1 MVHSSRNRIQSAAD
15 AGYIQVNGKPVK
27 SNYKVRPNDVITL
40 MLDVPKHDSTIYP
53 EDIPLDIVYEDDAL
67 MVINKPA
74 GMVVHP
80 GAGNFS
86 GTLIN
91 AIAWHMRDVPTFDAN
106 SITAVDLDL
115 SGETPSIGQVAKDA
129 LVEKILATQ
138 GEEFD
143 AVSGATI
150 TSTAVKTALKNCIA
164 QAKGDA
170 VNSGSVKPM
179 VESTSAF
186 ILKDITADDVNASV
200 VELDPITDFAKEVNA
215 DVVVAGAGAAG
226 VIAAVKAADMGA
238 TVAVLQKEAVAVS
251 QGNCSSAIIKSGST
265 EGGLKKWLTFATAVN
280 CWRNNRKLLEAYIE
294 RSEEALKFVC
304 EKSGITEETEWKNKY
319 GVTKYQD
326 TSAVYTGVWHDGTQS
341 YDFGDEKVEVFA
353 PWFGPKPGNYGSLVS
368 GILKD
373 AQEEYGDKL
382 QVYFSTPI
390 VQLVKDAD
398 GTVIG
403 CVGKDLDGNYIK
415 FNAKSV
421 ILATGAY
428 ENNAT
433 MVRRF
438 CPDVEKFDKKVVH
451 RTGDGNILAIEAGGC
466 MEPVAH
472 SRVMHDFDAGLM
484 WDEPPYLIV
493 NMNGERFIDEEVDM
507 AYISN
512 ALRWQPGYKGENMDP
527 EHQETGSLGWY
538 CQIYDNDYM
547 SYANG
552 PVPDFVM
559 ARYLKEG
566 PAEDH
571 VSVFP
576 ELIDTFKADTIEE
589 LAEKLGLP
597 VEKTVETFNRY
608 NDLCEKGVDE
618 DFGKPAKYLHAFK
631 TAPFWG
637 IRRHIRCSSI
647 TAGVLSDEYGRVTT
661 EEGEVIKGLYAVG
674 NLGGQFYG
682 APDYPFFH
690 PGLSLGHAVTFGYIA
705 GEHAAQNL

>member
-1 MVHSSRNRIQSAAD
+1 MSENISRRSFLKGSLAGAATLAM
-15 AGYIQVNGKPVK
+15 AGVGLGTTAFAEDGIY
-27 SNYKVRPNDVITL
+27 RPGTY
-40 MLDVPKHDSTIYP
+40 TATA
-53 EDIPLDIVYEDDAL
+53 E
-67 MVINKPA
+67 
-74 GMVVHP
+74 GMETVTVT
-80 GAGNFS
+80 A
-86 GTLIN
+86 
-91 AIAWHMRDVPTFDAN
+91 TFDAN
-106 SITAVDLDL
+106 SITDIELDV
-115 SGETPSIGQVAKDA
+115 SGETPSIGQAAKDELIEQIMA
-129 LVEKILATQ
+129 AQSAEID
-138 GEEFD
+138 G
-143 AVSGATI
+143 VSSATI

-164 QAKGDA
+164 QAKGEA

-179 VESTSAF
+179 VESSSAF
-186 ILKDITADDVNASV
+186 ILKDITADDVNASA
-200 VELDPITDFAKEVNA
+200 VELDPITDFAQEVDV

-226 VIAAVKAADMGA
+226 VIAAVKAAEMGA
-238 TVAVLQKEAVAVS
+238 KVAVLQKEAVAVS

-304 EKSGITEETEWKNKY
+304 EKSGITEETEWKNEKY

-341 YDFGDEKVEVFA
+341 YDFGDDKVEVFA
-353 PWFGPKPGNYGSLVS
+353 PWFGPKPNNYGTLVS

-373 AQEEYGDKL
+373 AMEEYGDNL
-382 QVYFSTPI
+382 QVFFSTPI
-390 VQLVKDAD
+390 VQLVKDDD
-398 GTVIG
+398 GAVIG
-403 CVGKDLDGNYIK
+403 CVGKDLDGKYIK

-438 CPDVEKFDKKVVH
+438 CPDIENFDKKVVH

-493 NMNGERFIDEEVDM
+493 NMNGERFVSEEVDM

-512 ALRWQPGYKGENMDP
+512 VLRWQPGFKGENMDP
-527 EHQETGSLGWY
+527 EHAETGSLGWY
-538 CQIYDNDYM
+538 CQIYDNNYM
-547 SYANG
+547 EYANG
-552 PVPDFVM
+552 GVPEVVM
-559 ARYLKEG
+559 ARYLKE
-566 PAEDH
+566 EDPSLH

-576 ELIDTFKADTIEE
+576 ELIDTFRADTIEE

-597 VEKTVETFNRY
+597 VDKTVESFNRY
-608 NDLCEKGVDE
+608 NELCEKGEDL
-618 DFGKPAKYLHAFK
+618 DFGKPAKYLHKFD

-647 TAGVLSDEYGRVTT
+647 TAGVLSDEFGRVTT
-661 EEGEVIKGLYAVG
+661 EQGEVIKGLYAVG

-690 PGLSLGHAVTFGYIA
+690 PGLSLGHAVTFGFIA
-705 GEHAAQNL
+705 GEHAAQNK

>member
-1 MVHSSRNRIQSAAD
+1 MSEKISRRSFLKGSLAGAA
-15 AGYIQVNGKPVK
+15 
-27 SNYKVRPNDVITL
+27 TL
-40 MLDVPKHDSTIYP
+40 AM
-53 EDIPLDIVYEDDAL
+53 A
-67 MVINKPA
+67 
-74 GMVVHP
+74 
-80 GAGNFS
+80 GAGLGTAAFAES
-86 GTLIN
+86 GIYTPGTYS
-91 AIAWHMRDVPTFDAN
+91 ATADGMGTVTVTATFDAN
-106 SITAVDLDL
+106 SITAVELDV
-115 SGETPSIGQVAKDA
+115 SGETPSIGQAAKDA
-129 LVEKILATQ
+129 LIEQIMAAQ
-138 GEEFD
+138 GTEID
-143 AVSGATI
+143 GVSGATI

-164 QAKGDA
+164 QAKGEA
-170 VNSGSVKPM
+170 VNSGSVKPV

-186 ILKDITADDVNASV
+186 VLTDITADDINASA
-200 VELDPITDFAKEVNA
+200 VELDPITDFAKEVTV
-215 DVVVAGAGAAG
+215 DVVVAGAGASG

-238 TVAVLQKEAVAVS
+238 NVALLQKEAVAVS

-304 EKSGITEETEWKNKY
+304 EKSGITEATEWKNDKY

-341 YDFGDEKVEVFA
+341 YDFGEDKVEVFA
-353 PWFGPKPGNYGSLVS
+353 PWFGPKPNNYGTLVS
-368 GILKD
+368 GILTD
-373 AQEEYGDKL
+373 AVEEYGDKL
-382 QVYFSTPI
+382 QVFFSTPV
-390 VQLVKDAD
+390 VQLLKDAD
-398 GTVIG
+398 GAVVG

-438 CPDVEKFDKKVVH
+438 CPDIENFDKKVVH

-493 NMNGERFIDEEVDM
+493 NMNGERFVSEEVDM

-512 ALRWQPGYKGENMDP
+512 VLRWQPGYKGENMDP

-538 CQIYDNDYM
+538 CQIYDNNYM
-547 SYANG
+547 DYANG
-552 PVPDFVM
+552 PVPEVVM
-559 ARYLKEG
+559 QRYLKE
-566 PAEDH
+566 EDPSLH

-576 ELIDTFKADTIEE
+576 ELIDTFRADTIEE
-589 LAEKLGLP
+589 LAEKLGRP
-597 VEKTVETFNRY
+597 VDKTVESFNRY
-608 NDLCEKGVDE
+608 NELCEKGEDL
-618 DFGKPAKYLHAFK
+618 DFGKPAKYLHKFD

-647 TAGVLSDEYGRVTT
+647 TAGVLSDEFGRVTT
-661 EEGEVIKGLYAVG
+661 ENGEVIKGLYAVG

-690 PGLSLGHAVTFGYIA
+690 PGLSLGHAVTFGFIA
-705 GEHAAQNL
+705 GEHAAQNK

>member
-1 MVHSSRNRIQSAAD
+1 MSENISRRSFLKGSLAGAATLAM
-15 AGYIQVNGKPVK
+15 AGVGLGTTAFAEDGIY
-27 SNYKVRPNDVITL
+27 RPGTY
-40 MLDVPKHDSTIYP
+40 TATA
-53 EDIPLDIVYEDDAL
+53 E
-67 MVINKPA
+67 
-74 GMVVHP
+74 GMETVTVT
-80 GAGNFS
+80 A
-86 GTLIN
+86 
-91 AIAWHMRDVPTFDAN
+91 TFDAN
-106 SITAVDLDL
+106 SITDIELDV
-115 SGETPSIGQVAKDA
+115 SGETPSIGQAAKDELIEQIMA
-129 LVEKILATQ
+129 AQSAEID
-138 GEEFD
+138 G
-143 AVSGATI
+143 VSSATI

-164 QAKGDA
+164 QAKGEA

-179 VESTSAF
+179 VESSSAF
-186 ILKDITADDVNASV
+186 ILKDITADDVNASA
-200 VELDPITDFAKEVNA
+200 VELDPITDFAQEVDV

-226 VIAAVKAADMGA
+226 VIAAVKAAEMGA
-238 TVAVLQKEAVAVS
+238 KVAVLQKEAVAVS

-304 EKSGITEETEWKNKY
+304 EKSGITEETEWKNEKY

-341 YDFGDEKVEVFA
+341 YDFGDDKVEVFA
-353 PWFGPKPGNYGSLVS
+353 PWFGPKPNNYGTLVS

-373 AQEEYGDKL
+373 AMEEYGDNL
-382 QVYFSTPI
+382 QVFFSTPI
-390 VQLVKDAD
+390 VQLVKDDD
-398 GTVIG
+398 GAVIG
-403 CVGKDLDGNYIK
+403 CVGKDLDGKYIK

-438 CPDVEKFDKKVVH
+438 CPDIENFDKKVVH

-493 NMNGERFIDEEVDM
+493 NMNGERFVSEEVDM

-512 ALRWQPGYKGENMDP
+512 VLRWQPGFKGENMDP
-527 EHQETGSLGWY
+527 EHAETGSLGWY

-547 SYANG
+547 QYAAAG
-552 PVPDFVM
+552 VPEVVM
-559 ARYLKEG
+559 QRYLKE
-566 PAEDH
+566 EDPSLH
-571 VSVFP
+571 VGVFP
-576 ELIDTFKADTIEE
+576 ELIDTFRADTIEE
-589 LAEKLGLP
+589 LAEKMGLP
-597 VEKTVETFNRY
+597 VEATVASFNRY
-608 NDLCEKGVDE
+608 NEMCEKGEDL
-618 DFGKPAKYLHAFK
+618 DFGKKPEFLHKFV

-647 TAGVLSDEYGRVTT
+647 TAGVLSDEYGRVVK
-661 EEGEVIKGLYAVG
+661 ENGDVIPGLYAVG

-690 PGLSLGHAVTFGYIA
+690 PGLSLGHAVTFGFIA
-705 GEHAAQNL
+705 GEHAAKNL

>member
-1 MVHSSRNRIQSAAD
+1 MSELSRRDFLKGSLAGAASIAMAGLGLGAVKNTAHAAGIYTPGTYSATAD
-15 AGYIQVNGKPVK
+15 
-27 SNYKVRPNDVITL
+27 
-40 MLDVPKHDSTIYP
+40 
-53 EDIPLDIVYEDDAL
+53 
-67 MVINKPA
+67 
-74 GMVVHP
+74 GM
-80 GAGNFS
+80 
-86 GTLIN
+86 GTVTVT
-91 AIAWHMRDVPTFDAN
+91 ATFDEN
-106 SITAVDLDL
+106 SITEILLDV
-115 SGETPSIGQVAKDA
+115 SGETPTIGQAAKDELISQVMA
-129 LVEKILATQ
+129 AQSAEID
-138 GEEFD
+138 G
-143 AVSGATI
+143 VSSATI

-164 QAKGDA
+164 QAKGEA
-170 VNSGSVKPM
+170 VNSGSVKAQ
-179 VESTSAF
+179 VSSDSAF
-186 ILKDITADDVNASV
+186 VLTDITADDINASA
-200 VELDPITDFAKEVNA
+200 VELDPITSFAKEITV
-215 DVVVAGAGAAG
+215 DVVVCGAGAAG
-226 VIAAVKAADMGA
+226 VPAAVRALDLGA

-251 QGNCSSAIIKSGST
+251 QGNCSSCIVKSEST
-265 EGGLKKWLTFATAVN
+265 EAGLKKWLTFATAVN
-280 CWRNNRKLLEAYIE
+280 CWRNNRKLLEAYVD
-294 RSEEALKFVC
+294 RSEEAIRFLVAK
-304 EKSGITEETEWKNKY
+304 GGLTEENEYKNEKY
-319 GVTKYQD
+319 GFSIYQYSSD
-326 TSAVYTGVWHDGTQS
+326 PFTGVMHDGTQS
-341 YDFGDEKVEVFA
+341 YDFGDETVGIYG
-353 PWFGPKPGNYGSLVS
+353 PWFGPKPNNYGTLVS
-368 GILKD
+368 AVLKE

-382 QVYFSTPI
+382 QCFFNTPV
-390 VQLVKDAD
+390 VQLLKDAD
-398 GTVIG
+398 GTIVG

-415 FNAKSV
+415 VNAKSV

-438 CPDVEKFDKKVVH
+438 CPDIEKFDKKVVH
-451 RTGDGNILAIEAGGC
+451 RTGDGNILAIEAGGV

-493 NMNGERFIDEEVDM
+493 NMDGERFIDEEVDM

-527 EHQETGSLGWY
+527 EHQETGSIGWY

-547 SYANG
+547 SYANS

-559 ARYLKEG
+559 ARYLKE
-566 PAEDH
+566 EDPSLH

-576 ELIDTFKADTIEE
+576 ELIDTFRADTIEE

-608 NDLCEKGVDE
+608 NELCEKGEDV

-637 IRRHIRCSSI
+637 TRRHIRCSSI
-647 TAGVLSDEYGRVTT
+647 TAGVLTDEFGRVVT
-661 EEGEVIKGLYAVG
+661 EDGKVIKGLYAAG
-674 NLGGQFYG
+674 NLGGQFFG

>member
-1 MVHSSRNRIQSAAD
+1 MSEKTISRRSFLKGALAGSAAV
-15 AGYIQVNGKPVK
+15 ALTSVSG
-27 SNYKVRPNDVITL
+27 ITAFAEE
-40 MLDVPKHDSTIYP
+40 KG
-53 EDIPLDIVYEDDAL
+53 VYTPGTYSATAD
-67 MVINKPA
+67 
-74 GMVVHP
+74 GMGTVVVT
-80 GAGNFS
+80 A
-86 GTLIN
+86 
-91 AIAWHMRDVPTFDAN
+91 TFDAN
-106 SITAVDLDL
+106 SIVSVDLDV
-115 SGETPSIGQVAKDA
+115 SGETPSIGQAAKDA
-129 LVEKILATQ
+129 LIEQIMAAQ
-138 GEEFD
+138 GTEID
-143 AVSGATI
+143 GVSGATI

-186 ILKDITADDVNASV
+186 VLKDITADDVNASV
-200 VELDPITDFAKEVNA
+200 VELDPITDFAQEIDV
-215 DVVVAGAGAAG
+215 DVVVAGAGASG

-238 TVAVLQKEAVAVS
+238 KVAVLQKEAVAVS
-251 QGNCSSAIIKSGST
+251 QGNCSSAIIKGGST

-304 EKSGITEETEWKNKY
+304 DKSKITEETEWKNDEY

-353 PWFGPKPGNYGSLVS
+353 PWFGPKPNNYGTLVA

-373 AQEEYGDKL
+373 AQKEYGDNL
-382 QVYFSTPI
+382 QCFFNTPI

-438 CPDVEKFDKKVVH
+438 CPDIEKFDKKVIR

-493 NMNGERFIDEEVDM
+493 NMDGERFVSEEVDM

-512 ALRWQPGYKGENMDP
+512 VLRWQPGYKGENMDP
-527 EHQETGSLGWY
+527 EHQESGSLGWY
-538 CQIYDNDYM
+538 CQIYDNNYM
-547 SYANG
+547 EYATG
-552 PVPDFVM
+552 PVPEFVM
-559 ARYLKEG
+559 QRYLKE
-566 PAEDH
+566 EDPSLH

-576 ELIDTFKADTIEE
+576 ELIDTFRADTIEE

-597 VEKTVETFNRY
+597 VDKTVESFNRY
-608 NDLCEKGVDE
+608 NELCEKGEDL
-618 DFGKPAKYLHAFK
+618 DFGKPAKYLHKFD

-647 TAGVLSDEYGRVTT
+647 TAGVLSDEFGRVTT
-661 EEGEVIKGLYAVG
+661 EEGEVIPGLYAVG

-690 PGLSLGHAVTFGYIA
+690 PGLSLGHAVTFGFIA

>member
-1 MVHSSRNRIQSAAD
+1 MAENISRRNFLKGSLAGAATLAMAGVGLGATAFAEDGIYKPGTYSATAD
-15 AGYIQVNGKPVK
+15 
-27 SNYKVRPNDVITL
+27 
-40 MLDVPKHDSTIYP
+40 
-53 EDIPLDIVYEDDAL
+53 
-67 MVINKPA
+67 
-74 GMVVHP
+74 GM
-80 GAGNFS
+80 
-86 GTLIN
+86 GT
-91 AIAWHMRDVPTFDAN
+91 VTVTVTFDAN
-106 SITAVDLDL
+106 SITAVDLDV
-115 SGETPSIGQVAKDA
+115 SGETPSIGQAAKDELIEQIMA
-129 LVEKILATQ
+129 AQ
-138 GEEFD
+138 D
-143 AVSGATI
+143 ADIDGVSGATI

-164 QAKGDA
+164 QAKGEA
-170 VNSGSVKPM
+170 VDSGSVKPM

-186 ILKDITADDVNASV
+186 VLKDITADDINAST
-200 VELDPITDFAKEVNA
+200 VELDPITDFAQEVDV

-238 TVAVLQKEAVAVS
+238 KVAVLQKEAVPVS
-251 QGNCSSAIIKSGST
+251 QGNCSSAIIKGGST

-280 CWRNNRKLLEAYIE
+280 CWRNNRKLLEAYID
-294 RSEEALKFVC
+294 RSEEALRFVC
-304 EKSGITEETEWKNKY
+304 DKSKITEETEWKNDDY

-353 PWFGPKPGNYGSLVS
+353 PWFGPKPNNYGTLVA

-373 AQEEYGDKL
+373 AQAEYGDNL
-382 QVYFSTPI
+382 QCFFSTPI
-390 VQLVKDAD
+390 VQLVKDDNGA
-398 GTVIG
+398 VIG

-438 CPDVEKFDKKVVH
+438 CPDIEKFDKKVVH

-484 WDEPPYLIV
+484 WDEPPYLIL
-493 NMNGERFIDEEVDM
+493 NMDGVRFVTEEVDM

-512 ALRWQPGYKGENMDP
+512 VLRWQPGFKGENMDP
-527 EHQETGSLGWY
+527 EHEETGSLGWY
-538 CQIYDNDYM
+538 CQIYDNNYM
-547 SYANG
+547 EYATG
-552 PVPDFVM
+552 GVPEVVM
-559 ARYLKEG
+559 ARYLKE
-566 PAEDH
+566 EDPEKH

-576 ELIDTFKADTIEE
+576 ELIDTFRADTIEE

-597 VEKTVETFNRY
+597 VEQTVASFNRY
-608 NDLCEKGVDE
+608 NELCEKGEDL
-618 DFGKPAKYLHAFK
+618 DFGKPAKYLHKFD
-631 TAPFWG
+631 TPPFWG

-647 TAGVLSDEYGRVTT
+647 TAGVLSDEFGRVTT
-661 EEGEVIKGLYAVG
+661 EEGEVIPGLYAVG

-690 PGLSLGHAVTFGYIA
+690 PGLSLGHAVTFGFIA
-705 GEHAAQNL
+705 GEHAAQNK

>member
-1 MVHSSRNRIQSAAD
+1 MNGKHLSRRDFLKGALAGSAAV
-15 AGYIQVNGKPVK
+15 ALTSVTG
-27 SNYKVRPNDVITL
+27 ITAFA
-40 MLDVPKHDSTIYP
+40 DDSGIYTP
-53 EDIPLDIVYEDDAL
+53 GTYSATAD
-67 MVINKPA
+67 
-74 GMVVHP
+74 GMGTVVVT
-80 GAGNFS
+80 A
-86 GTLIN
+86 
-91 AIAWHMRDVPTFDAN
+91 TFDAN
-106 SITAVDLDL
+106 SIVSVDLDV
-115 SGETPSIGQVAKDA
+115 SGETPSTGQAAKDA
-129 LVEKILATQ
+129 LIEQIIATQ
-138 GEEFD
+138 GAD
-143 AVSGATI
+143 IDGVSGASI
-150 TSTAVKTALKNCIA
+150 TSTAVRTALKNCIA
-164 QAKGDA
+164 QAKGEA
-170 VNSGSVKPM
+170 VNSGSVKPQI
-179 VESTSAF
+179 ESSSAF
-186 ILKDITADDVNASV
+186 VLTDITADDINASA
-200 VELDPITDFAKEVNA
+200 VELEPITEFAQEVDV
-215 DVVVAGAGAAG
+215 DVVVAGAGASG

-238 TVAVLQKEAVAVS
+238 KVAVLQKEAVAVS
-251 QGNCSSAIIKSGST
+251 QGNCSSAIIKGGST

-280 CWRNNRKLLEAYIE
+280 CWRNNRKLLEAYID
-294 RSEEALKFVC
+294 RSEEALRFVC
-304 EKSGITEETEWKNKY
+304 EKSGVTEENEWVNKY

-341 YDFGDEKVEVFA
+341 YDFGEDKVEVFA

-373 AQEEYGDKL
+373 AQEEYGDNL
-382 QVYFSTPI
+382 QVFFSTPI
-390 VQLVKDAD
+390 VQLIKDEE

-438 CPDVEKFDKKVVH
+438 CPDIEKFDKKVVH

-493 NMNGERFIDEEVDM
+493 NMNGERFVSEEVDM

-512 ALRWQPGYKGENMDP
+512 VLKWQPGFKGENMDP

-538 CQIYDNDYM
+538 CQIYDNNYM
-547 SYANG
+547 EYANG
-552 PVPDFVM
+552 PVPEFVM
-559 ARYLKEG
+559 QRYLKE
-566 PAEDH
+566 EDPSLH

-576 ELIDTFKADTIEE
+576 ELIDTFRADTIEE

-597 VEKTVETFNRY
+597 VEATVASFNRY
-608 NDLCEKGVDE
+608 NELCEKGEDL
-618 DFGKPAKYLHAFK
+618 DFGKPAKYLHKFD

-661 EEGEVIKGLYAVG
+661 ESGEVIKGLYAVG

-690 PGLSLGHAVTFGYIA
+690 PGLSLGHAVTFGFIA
-705 GEHAAQNL
+705 GEHAAQNK

>member
-1 MVHSSRNRIQSAAD
+1 MSEITRRNFLKGSLAGAATLAMASVGLGTTALADEGIYKPGTYSATA
-15 AGYIQVNGKPVK
+15 
-27 SNYKVRPNDVITL
+27 
-40 MLDVPKHDSTIYP
+40 
-53 EDIPLDIVYEDDAL
+53 E
-67 MVINKPA
+67 
-74 GMVVHP
+74 GM
-80 GAGNFS
+80 
-86 GTLIN
+86 GTVTVT
-91 AIAWHMRDVPTFDAN
+91 ATFDAN

-280 CWRNNRKLLEAYIE
+280 CWRNNRKLLEAYID

-304 EKSGITEETEWKNKY
+304 EKSKIT
-319 GVTKYQD
+319 
-326 TSAVYTGVWHDGTQS
+326 
-341 YDFGDEKVEVFA
+341 GDEKVEVFA
-353 PWFGPKPGNYGSLVS
+353 PWFGPKPHNYGTLVA

-373 AQEEYGDKL
+373 AQAEYGDKL
-382 QVYFSTPI
+382 QCFFNTPI
-390 VQLVKDAD
+390 VQLIKDGD

-438 CPDVEKFDKKVVH
+438 CPDIEKFDFCPDIEKFDKKVFR

-484 WDEPPYLIV
+484 WDEPPYLIL
-493 NMNGERFIDEEVDM
+493 NMNGERFVDEEVDM

-512 ALRWQPGYKGENMDP
+512 VLRWQPGFVGENMDP

-538 CQIYDNDYM
+538 CQIYDNNYM
-547 SYANG
+547 EYATG
-552 PVPDFVM
+552 PVPEFVM
-559 ARYLKEG
+559 QRYLKE
-566 PAEDH
+566 EDPSLH

-576 ELIDTFKADTIEE
+576 ELIDTFRADTIEE

-597 VEKTVETFNRY
+597 VEKTVESFNRY
-608 NDLCEKGVDE
+608 NELCEKGEDL
-618 DFGKPAKYLHAFK
+618 DFGKPAKYLHKFD

-647 TAGVLSDEYGRVTT
+647 TAGVLSDEFGRVTT
-661 EEGEVIKGLYAVG
+661 EEGKVIPGLYAVG

-690 PGLSLGHAVTFGYIA
+690 PGLSLGHAVTFGFIA
-705 GEHAAQNL
+705 GEHAAQNK

>member
-1 MVHSSRNRIQSAAD
+1 MSELSRRDFLKGSLAGAASLAMAGIGLSAVKNTAHAAGIYTPGTYSATAD
-15 AGYIQVNGKPVK
+15 
-27 SNYKVRPNDVITL
+27 
-40 MLDVPKHDSTIYP
+40 
-53 EDIPLDIVYEDDAL
+53 
-67 MVINKPA
+67 
-74 GMVVHP
+74 GM
-80 GAGNFS
+80 
-86 GTLIN
+86 GTVTVT
-91 AIAWHMRDVPTFDAN
+91 ATFDEN
-106 SITAVDLDL
+106 SITEILLDV
-115 SGETPSIGQVAKDA
+115 SGETPSIGQAAKDELISQVMA
-129 LVEKILATQ
+129 AQSAEID
-138 GEEFD
+138 G
-143 AVSGATI
+143 VSSATI

-164 QAKGDA
+164 QAKGEA
-170 VNSGSVKPM
+170 VNSGSVKPQ
-179 VESTSAF
+179 VASDGAF
-186 ILKDITADDVNASV
+186 ILKDITADDVNASA
-200 VELDPITDFAKEVNA
+200 VELDPITSFAKEVDV
-215 DVVVAGAGAAG
+215 DVVVAGAGASG
-226 VIAAVKAADMGA
+226 VIAAVRAAELGA

-294 RSEEALKFVC
+294 RSEEALHFVC

-326 TSAVYTGVWHDGTQS
+326 TSAVFTGVWHDGTQS

-398 GTVIG
+398 GTIIG
-403 CVGKDLDGNYIK
+403 CVGKDIDGNYIK

-438 CPDVEKFDKKVVH
+438 CPDIEKFDKKVVH

-484 WDEPPYLIV
+484 WDEPPDLIV

-512 ALRWQPGYKGENMDP
+512 ALRWQPGFKGENMDP
-527 EHQETGSLGWY
+527 EHQESGSLGWY

-547 SYANG
+547 EYANG

-559 ARYLKEG
+559 ARYLKE
-566 PAEDH
+566 EDPSLH

-576 ELIDTFKADTIEE
+576 ELIDTFRADTIEE

-608 NDLCEKGVDE
+608 NELCEKGEDE

>member
-1 MVHSSRNRIQSAAD
+1 MSELSRRDFLKGSLAGAASIAMAGIGLGALKNSAHAAGIYTPGTYSATAD
-15 AGYIQVNGKPVK
+15 
-27 SNYKVRPNDVITL
+27 
-40 MLDVPKHDSTIYP
+40 
-53 EDIPLDIVYEDDAL
+53 
-67 MVINKPA
+67 
-74 GMVVHP
+74 GM
-80 GAGNFS
+80 
-86 GTLIN
+86 GTVTVT
-91 AIAWHMRDVPTFDAN
+91 ATFDEN
-106 SITAVDLDL
+106 SITEILLDV
-115 SGETPSIGQVAKDA
+115 SGETPTIGQAAKDELISQVMA
-129 LVEKILATQ
+129 AQSAEID
-138 GEEFD
+138 G
-143 AVSGATI
+143 VSSATI

-164 QAKGDA
+164 QAKGEA
-170 VNSGSVKPM
+170 VNSGSVKPQ
-179 VESTSAF
+179 VASDGAF
-186 ILKDITADDVNASV
+186 ILKDITADDVNASA
-200 VELDPITDFAKEVNA
+200 VELDPITSFAKEITV
-215 DVVVAGAGAAG
+215 DVVVCGAGAAG
-226 VIAAVKAADMGA
+226 VPAAVRALDLGA

-251 QGNCSSAIIKSGST
+251 QGNCSSCIVKSEST
-265 EGGLKKWLTFATAVN
+265 EAGLKKWLTFATAVN
-280 CWRNNRKLLEAYIE
+280 CWRNNRKLLEAYID
-294 RSEEALKFVC
+294 RSEEAIRFLVAK
-304 EKSGITEETEWKNKY
+304 GGLTEENEYKNEKY
-319 GVTKYQD
+319 GFSIYQYSSD
-326 TSAVYTGVWHDGTQS
+326 PFTGVMHDGTQS
-341 YDFGDEKVEVFA
+341 YDFGDDTVGIYG
-353 PWFGPKPGNYGSLVS
+353 PWFGPKPNNYGTLVS
-368 GILKD
+368 AVLKE

-382 QVYFSTPI
+382 QVFFSTPV
-390 VQLVKDAD
+390 VQLLKDAD
-398 GTVIG
+398 GTIVG

-415 FNAKSV
+415 VNAKSV

-438 CPDVEKFDKKVVH
+438 CPDIEKFDKKVVH

-527 EHQETGSLGWY
+527 EHQETGSIGWY
-538 CQIYDNDYM
+538 CQIYDSDYM

-559 ARYLKEG
+559 ARYLKE
-566 PAEDH
+566 EDPSLH

-576 ELIDTFKADTIEE
+576 ELIDTFRADTIEE

-608 NDLCEKGVDE
+608 NELCEKGEDV

-637 IRRHIRCSSI
+637 TRRHIRCSSI
-647 TAGVLSDEYGRVTT
+647 TAGVLTDEYGRVTT
-661 EEGEVIKGLYAVG
+661 EDGKVIKGLYAVG
-674 NLGGQFYG
+674 NLGGQFFG

-690 PGLSLGHAVTFGYIA
+690 PGLSLGHAVTFGFIA

>member
-1 MVHSSRNRIQSAAD
+1 MSENISRRNFLKGSLAGAATLAM
-15 AGYIQVNGKPVK
+15 AGVGLG
-27 SNYKVRPNDVITL
+27 T
-40 MLDVPKHDSTIYP
+40 TAFAEEGIYTP
-53 EDIPLDIVYEDDAL
+53 GTYTATAE
-67 MVINKPA
+67 
-74 GMVVHP
+74 GMETVTVT
-80 GAGNFS
+80 A
-86 GTLIN
+86 
-91 AIAWHMRDVPTFDAN
+91 TFDAN
-106 SITAVDLDL
+106 SITDIELDV
-115 SGETPSIGQVAKDA
+115 SGETPSIGQAAKDELIEQIMA
-129 LVEKILATQ
+129 AQSAEID
-138 GEEFD
+138 G
-143 AVSGATI
+143 VSGATI
-150 TSTAVKTALKNCIA
+150 TSTAVRTALKNCIA
-164 QAKGDA
+164 QAKGEA
-170 VNSGSVKPM
+170 VDSGSVKPM

-186 ILKDITADDVNASV
+186 ILKDITADDVNASA
-200 VELDPITDFAKEVNA
+200 VELDPITDFAQEVDV

-226 VIAAVKAADMGA
+226 VIAAVKAAAMGA
-238 TVAVLQKEAVAVS
+238 KVAVLQKEAVAVS

-304 EKSGITEETEWKNKY
+304 EKSGITEETEWKNEKY

-341 YDFGDEKVEVFA
+341 YDFGDDKVEVFA
-353 PWFGPKPGNYGSLVS
+353 PWFGPKPNNYGTLVS

-373 AQEEYGDKL
+373 AVEEYGDNL
-382 QVYFSTPI
+382 QVFFSTPI
-390 VQLVKDAD
+390 VQLVKDDD
-398 GTVIG
+398 GAVIG
-403 CVGKDLDGNYIK
+403 CVGKDLDGKYIK

-438 CPDVEKFDKKVVH
+438 CPDIENFDKKVVH

-493 NMNGERFIDEEVDM
+493 NMNGERFVSEEVDM

-512 ALRWQPGYKGENMDP
+512 VLRWQPGFKGENMDP
-527 EHQETGSLGWY
+527 EHAETGSLGWY
-538 CQIYDNDYM
+538 CQIYDNNYM
-547 SYANG
+547 EYANG
-552 PVPDFVM
+552 GVPEVVM
-559 ARYLKEG
+559 ARYLKE
-566 PAEDH
+566 EDPSLH

-576 ELIDTFKADTIEE
+576 ELIDTFRADTIEE

-597 VEKTVETFNRY
+597 VDKTVESFNRY
-608 NDLCEKGVDE
+608 NELCEKGEDL
-618 DFGKPAKYLHAFK
+618 DFGKPAKYLHKFD

-647 TAGVLSDEYGRVTT
+647 TAGVLSDEFGRVTT
-661 EEGEVIKGLYAVG
+661 EQGEVIKGLYAVG

-690 PGLSLGHAVTFGYIA
+690 PGLSLGHAVTFGFIA
-705 GEHAAQNL
+705 GEHAAQNK

>member
-1 MVHSSRNRIQSAAD
+1 MSEITRRNFLKGSLAGAATLAMASVGLGTTALADEGIYKPGTYSATA
-15 AGYIQVNGKPVK
+15 
-27 SNYKVRPNDVITL
+27 
-40 MLDVPKHDSTIYP
+40 
-53 EDIPLDIVYEDDAL
+53 E
-67 MVINKPA
+67 
-74 GMVVHP
+74 GM
-80 GAGNFS
+80 
-86 GTLIN
+86 GTVTVT
-91 AIAWHMRDVPTFDAN
+91 ATFDAN

-280 CWRNNRKLLEAYIE
+280 CWRNNRKLLEAYID

-304 EKSGITEETEWKNKY
+304 EKSKITEETEWKNDDY

-353 PWFGPKPGNYGSLVS
+353 PWFGPKPHNYGTLVA

-373 AQEEYGDKL
+373 AQAEYGDKL
-382 QVYFSTPI
+382 QCFFNTPI
-390 VQLVKDAD
+390 VQLIKDGD

-438 CPDVEKFDKKVVH
+438 CPDIEKFDKKVFR

-484 WDEPPYLIV
+484 WDEPPYLIL
-493 NMNGERFIDEEVDM
+493 NMNGERFVDEEVDM

-512 ALRWQPGYKGENMDP
+512 VLRWQPGFVGENMDP

-538 CQIYDNDYM
+538 CQIYDNNYM
-547 SYANG
+547 EYATG
-552 PVPDFVM
+552 PVPEFVM
-559 ARYLKEG
+559 QRYLKE
-566 PAEDH
+566 EDPSLH

-576 ELIDTFKADTIEE
+576 ELIDTFRADTIEE

-597 VEKTVETFNRY
+597 VEKTVESFNRY
-608 NDLCEKGVDE
+608 NELCEKGEDL
-618 DFGKPAKYLHAFK
+618 DFGKPAKYLHKFD

-647 TAGVLSDEYGRVTT
+647 TAGVLSDEFGRVTT
-661 EEGEVIKGLYAVG
+661 EEGKVIPGLYAVG

-690 PGLSLGHAVTFGYIA
+690 PGLSLGHAVTFGFIA
-705 GEHAAQNL
+705 GEHAAQNK

>member
-1 MVHSSRNRIQSAAD
+1 MSELSRRDFLKGSLAGAASIAMAGIGLGALKNSAHAAGIYTPGTYSATAD
-15 AGYIQVNGKPVK
+15 
-27 SNYKVRPNDVITL
+27 
-40 MLDVPKHDSTIYP
+40 
-53 EDIPLDIVYEDDAL
+53 
-67 MVINKPA
+67 
-74 GMVVHP
+74 GM
-80 GAGNFS
+80 
-86 GTLIN
+86 GTVTVT
-91 AIAWHMRDVPTFDAN
+91 ATFDEN
-106 SITAVDLDL
+106 SITEILLDV
-115 SGETPSIGQVAKDA
+115 SGETPTIGQAAKDELISQVMA
-129 LVEKILATQ
+129 AQSAEID
-138 GEEFD
+138 G
-143 AVSGATI
+143 VSSATI

-164 QAKGDA
+164 QAKGEA
-170 VNSGSVKPM
+170 VNSGSVKPQ
-179 VESTSAF
+179 VASDGAF
-186 ILKDITADDVNASV
+186 ILKDITADDVNASA
-200 VELDPITDFAKEVNA
+200 VELDPITSFAKEITV
-215 DVVVAGAGAAG
+215 DVVVCGAGAAG
-226 VIAAVKAADMGA
+226 VPAAVRALDLGA

-251 QGNCSSAIIKSGST
+251 QGNCSSCIVKSEST
-265 EGGLKKWLTFATAVN
+265 EAGLKKWLTFATAVN
-280 CWRNNRKLLEAYIE
+280 CWRNNRKLLEAYID
-294 RSEEALKFVC
+294 RSEEAIRFLVAK
-304 EKSGITEETEWKNKY
+304 GGLTEENEYKNEKY
-319 GVTKYQD
+319 GFSIYQYSSD
-326 TSAVYTGVWHDGTQS
+326 PFTGVMHDGTQS
-341 YDFGDEKVEVFA
+341 YDFGDDTVGIYG
-353 PWFGPKPGNYGSLVS
+353 PWFGPKPNNYGTLVS
-368 GILKD
+368 AVLKE

-382 QVYFSTPI
+382 QVFFSTPV
-390 VQLVKDAD
+390 VQLLKDAD
-398 GTVIG
+398 GTIVG

-415 FNAKSV
+415 VNAKSV

-433 MVRRF
+433 LVRRF
-438 CPDVEKFDKKVVH
+438 CPDIEKFDKKVVH

-527 EHQETGSLGWY
+527 EHQETGSIGWY
-538 CQIYDNDYM
+538 CQIYDSDYM

-559 ARYLKEG
+559 ARYLKE
-566 PAEDH
+566 EDPSLH

-576 ELIDTFKADTIEE
+576 ELIDTFRADTIEE

-608 NDLCEKGVDE
+608 NELCEKGEDV

-637 IRRHIRCSSI
+637 TRRHIRCSSI
-647 TAGVLSDEYGRVTT
+647 TAGVLTDEYGRVTT
-661 EEGEVIKGLYAVG
+661 EDGKVIKGLYAAG
-674 NLGGQFYG
+674 NLGGQFFG

-690 PGLSLGHAVTFGYIA
+690 PGLSLGHAVTFGFIA

>member
-1 MVHSSRNRIQSAAD
+1 MSEKISRRSFLKGSLAGAA
-15 AGYIQVNGKPVK
+15 
-27 SNYKVRPNDVITL
+27 TL
-40 MLDVPKHDSTIYP
+40 AM
-53 EDIPLDIVYEDDAL
+53 A
-67 MVINKPA
+67 
-74 GMVVHP
+74 
-80 GAGNFS
+80 GAGLGTAAFAES
-86 GTLIN
+86 GIYTPGTYS
-91 AIAWHMRDVPTFDAN
+91 ATADGMGTVTVTATFDAN
-106 SITAVDLDL
+106 SITAVELDV
-115 SGETPSIGQVAKDA
+115 SGETPSIGQAAKDA
-129 LVEKILATQ
+129 LIEQIMATQ
-138 GEEFD
+138 GTEID
-143 AVSGATI
+143 GVSGATI

-164 QAKGDA
+164 QAKGEA

-186 ILKDITADDVNASV
+186 VLTDITADDINASA
-200 VELDPITDFAKEVNA
+200 VELDPITDFAKEVTV
-215 DVVVAGAGAAG
+215 DVVVAGAGASG

-238 TVAVLQKEAVAVS
+238 NVALLQKEAVAVS

-304 EKSGITEETEWKNKY
+304 EKSGITEATEWKNDKY

-341 YDFGDEKVEVFA
+341 YDFGEDKVEVFA
-353 PWFGPKPGNYGSLVS
+353 PWFGPKPNNYGTLVS
-368 GILKD
+368 GILTD
-373 AQEEYGDKL
+373 AVEEYGDKL
-382 QVYFSTPI
+382 QVFFSTPV
-390 VQLVKDAD
+390 VQLLKDAD
-398 GTVIG
+398 GAVVG

-438 CPDVEKFDKKVVH
+438 CPDIENFDKKVVH

-493 NMNGERFIDEEVDM
+493 NMNGERFVSEEVDM

-512 ALRWQPGYKGENMDP
+512 VLRWQPGYKGENMDP

-538 CQIYDNDYM
+538 CQIYDNNYM
-547 SYANG
+547 DYANG
-552 PVPDFVM
+552 PVPEVVM
-559 ARYLKEG
+559 QRYLKE
-566 PAEDH
+566 EDPSLH

-576 ELIDTFKADTIEE
+576 ELIDTFRADTIEE

-597 VEKTVETFNRY
+597 VDKTVESFNRY
-608 NDLCEKGVDE
+608 NEMCEKGEDL
-618 DFGKPAKYLHAFK
+618 DFGKPAKYLHKFD

-647 TAGVLSDEYGRVTT
+647 TAGVLSDEFGRVTT
-661 EEGEVIKGLYAVG
+661 EKGEVIKGLYAVG

-690 PGLSLGHAVTFGYIA
+690 PGLSLGHAVTFGFIA
-705 GEHAAQNL
+705 GEHAAQNK